1 MFDHCW
7 RQPGSAIDSYV
18 HSCAEGYLVPSAII
32 LTHTSQFMSLLVVTL
47 FEPSSLRIPSQS
59 GSFWWVDGV
68 SWFLS
73 LRSDI
78 VLNEL
83 LAVGLCYSYLLACG
97 SFVTACWNNP
107 DRLPKRLLRAE
118 FDFFKRFSQYFRS
131 KGTSSFQMET
141 KHQRTHCCNKNL
153 IITAYLMINASTV
166 DLMITSNND

>member
-18 HSCAEGYLVPSAII
+18 HSCAEGYLVPGSII
-32 LTHTSQFMSLLVVTL
+32 LTHTSQFMSLLVVTS
-47 FEPSSLRIPSQS
+47 FEPSSLRIPSQF
-59 GSFWWVDGV
+59 GSFWWVSGV

-97 SFVTACWNNP
+97 SFVTACRNNP

-118 FDFFKRFSQYFRS
+118 FDFFKRFSQSFRS
-131 KGTSSFQMET
+131 KGTSSFLNG
-141 KHQRTHCCNKNL
+141 NKTPTNSL
-153 IITAYLMINASTV
+153 LQQFVKFNYYCEISDKCQWCGL
-166 DLMITSNND
+166 NDNPK